1 MRLRVGCDAM
11 WIILLI
17 FFIYLFYLFF
27 TLTENGE
34 KEKSTGTGTYLL
46 AGIVL
51 IIQLFCWQQPLL
63 LPSVHRSA
71 PPHLPLLPLP
81 LSGWNEGNNNSS
93 ITREIIGT
101 TPDSPPKTSYT
112 VLQ

>member
-11 WIILLI
+11 WIILLF

-34 KEKSTGTGTYLL
+34 KEKSTGTYLL